1 MGRTRKR
8 NCACFINPLPCPA
21 ALVKPSMPAI
31 LIKSCWMFCEKRPI
45 VLGVHQRRERFF
57 LYRIYLKARFGTW
70 PAALRA
76 AGMRRL
82 PVPDLTIPDW
92 EQMLLERPD
101 ICNALED
108 VTQRRCRLGYPP
120 RKRDVPQAK
129 IHCERFRSWENVI
142 AAAEAFQTWQMERGN
157 SV

>member
-1 MGRTRKR
+1 MLYQSFTLSSGIGKAIYASYSDQELLDVLREAAIRIGRAPTQGE
-8 NCACFINPLPCPA
+8 I
-21 ALVKPSMPAI
+21 
-31 LIKSCWMFCEKRPI
+31 
-45 VLGVHQRRERFF
+45 FF

-92 EQMLLERPD
+92 EQMMLERPD

-129 IHCERFRSWENVI
+129 VLCERFRSWENVI